1 MYEEDPKQQ
10 RLVASLLGRPLCKY
24 QMKKKLKE
32 HSYRQ
37 SHTGP
42 ETGPKKKYSVHATL
56 DSDGM
61 KTSVGMVKSN
71 RLTEE
76 MKSIETK
83 GPIHQAVR

>member
-1 MYEEDPKQQ
+1 MKRIPNIKDLSHSFQ
-10 RLVASLLGRPLCKY
+10 VVISANI
-24 QMKKKLKE
+24 KKKKGKGY
-32 HSYRQ
+32 SYRQ

-71 RLTEE
+71 ILP
-76 MKSIETK
+76 TK
-83 GPIHQAVR
+83 